1 MGLTP
6 YYVTAGWW
14 GYDVPADLSQQGV
27 RTGKPLQTL
36 WRDYMQQ
43 AQEGLPYLE
52 FPVPEGVVARRYDP
66 ATGCLI
72 PSGGAVGYYTE
83 DNLPPEQPAL
93 P

>member
-1 MGLTP
+1 
-6 YYVTAGWW
+6 
-14 GYDVPADLSQQGV
+14 
-27 RTGKPLQTL
+27 
-36 WRDYMQQ
+36 MQQ

-66 ATGCLI
+66 ATGCLV